1 MDIDRCIQT
10 RRSVRKYL
18 SKKISWEKL
27 KEILDS
33 ARYAPSSGN
42 LQNWR
47 FVVVQDPDLKKRISQ
62 LCSDQEWIN
71 SAPVLIVV
79 CSYDKDLQ
87 IMYREKAETFSIQNT
102 AAAIENMLLKANSLS
117 IDSCW
122 VGSYNEDR
130 IKSILKIPDEIRI
143 DAVITL
149 GYGSEKEETPKRIDL
164 RNIAFY
170 EEWGDNGK
178 PKFY

>member
-1 MDIDRCIQT
+1 M
-10 RRSVRKYL
+10 
-18 SKKISWEKL
+18 SKKISWDKL

-62 LCSDQEWIN
+62 LCSDQNWIN

-87 IMYREKAETFSIQNT
+87 IMYRDKADMFSIQNV
-102 AAAIENMLLKANSLS
+102 AAAIQNMLLKANSLS

-122 VGSYNEDR
+122 VGSYNDDR
-130 IKSILKIPDEIRI
+130 IKSILKIPDEVRI
-143 DAVITL
+143 DAIITL
-149 GYGSEKEETPKRIDL
+149 GYGAEKEDMPKRIDL